1 MKIKFLKDQFIE
13 VCVGFDKTED
23 PIMEEEKVSAGEV
36 FNDVEIID
44 TLDVDII
51 QVQFG
56 DGSVSF
62 IDKDSVEISE

>member
-1 MKIKFLKDQFIE
+1 MKIEFLKDQYIE
-13 VCVGFDKTED
+13 VCVGFDDEEE
-23 PIMEEEKVSAGEV
+23 PIMEEEKISAGEV

-44 TLDVDII
+44 TMDSDII

-62 IDKDSVEISE
+62 IDKDRVEISD

>member
-1 MKIKFLKDQFIE
+1 MKIEFLKDQYIE
-13 VCVGFDKTED
+13 VCVGFDEEEE
-23 PIMEEEKVSAGEV
+23 PIMEEEKISAGEV

-44 TLDVDII
+44 TTDAAII

-62 IDKDSVEISE
+62 IDKDCVEISD